1 MSPRCVLQP
10 NLSRFTNRKWT
21 SSLVFNIRICQ
32 KPPNSSLI
40 ICCYVTDSVWWNV
53 LREHTGNCSL
63 VLRGNQRW
71 YLRRQPDIKYDRYD
85 CCHSLMIHSCREC
98 PCHDNCT
105 TPCNKL
111 VTAGFIYS
119 YTYHWHCVELFH
131 PLLYTTPPSHPPPKK
146 TIKQCSHHHI
156 ISSFLRF
163 LMAGKRRNIPSD
175 RDTSKTSV
183 IYALVVTLPLLV
195 QLKKRRKC
203 GAN

>member
-1 MSPRCVLQP
+1 MSPRSVLQL

-131 PLLYTTPPSHPPPKK
+131 QLLYTNPPITPPAQKNYKTVQPPSYNKQFSPFFNGRQTSEHPVWQRHFKDVCDIC
-146 TIKQCSHHHI
+146 T
-156 ISSFLRF
+156 
-163 LMAGKRRNIPSD
+163 GG
-175 RDTSKTSV
+175 
-183 IYALVVTLPLLV
+183 YAATV
-195 QLKKRRKC
+195 
-203 GAN
+203 GSA